1 MATICLPIKLLNFKR
16 ASLSPSK
23 AILLQP
29 IKVTTVILVG
39 IKTGL
44 PIISELDQIQ
54 GNAGYDD
61 ARSSRHKNL
70 SLFHL
75 IGYQKIVVCPLFCLL
90 KIFEN

>member
-1 MATICLPIKLLNFKR
+1 MVGHQHIGMYRTACIM
-16 ASLSPSK
+16 

-44 PIISELDQIQ
+44 PIISALDQMQ

-61 ARSSRHKNL
+61 ARSSRHKYNL

-75 IGYQKIVVCPLFCLL
+75 IGYQKNVVCPLFLIN
-90 KIFEN
+90 KGIIVDIY

>member
-1 MATICLPIKLLNFKR
+1 MVGHQHIGMYRTACIT
-16 ASLSPSK
+16 

-44 PIISELDQIQ
+44 PIISALDQMH

-61 ARSSRHKNL
+61 ARSSKHKYNL
-70 SLFHL
+70 PLFHL
-75 IGYQKIVVCPLFCLL
+75 IGYQKNVVCPPIIWSKYAEL
-90 KIFEN
+90 